1 MMNRPALA
9 QKGRFWWWIA
19 SLPIAVSFASSLA
32 MASILHEA
40 TDGPLAPV
48 RTPSL
53 PVFVDS
59 SLSGQSPMGW
69 LPAAARRGTAPG
81 YFVETGARGQE
92 AEPTEAEPALE
103 LVVHSEAGLSPVER
117 WTYFGETLPQLP
129 RETKRAVPTVGG
141 DVLGSIA
148 LAVSQV
154 PQSRRWRSLLEE
166 RATPYFADS
175 CSASEPSCAGKLR
188 GRLAEAVAIAR
199 IQDDRDA
206 IDTVN
211 KAVNS
216 GLKYKRDL
224 DGYGVQDYW
233 ATVDETLT
241 RGTGDCEEFAILKMW
256 MLLAAGFDRSQIR
269 LQLVKLLKTGEDHAI
284 LVVDT
289 GATRLVLDNLS
300 AWVRDNGEVSEYLPL
315 LSFVGEDAFLHGFK
329 SKPAKS
335 NEIAALR

>member
-1 MMNRPALA
+1 MMNRPAFA

-19 SLPIAVSFASSLA
+19 SLPIAISLASSMA
-32 MASILHEA
+32 MANLLPEGTYGA
-40 TDGPLAPV
+40 LAPAKV
-48 RTPSL
+48 PSL
-53 PVFVDS
+53 PVFVDM
-59 SLSGQSPMGW
+59 SLAGQSPTGW
-69 LPAAARRGTAPG
+69 PAPVGRWGTARDHS
-81 YFVETGARGQE
+81 VESGAREQ
-92 AEPTEAEPALE
+92 EAEPALE
-103 LVVHSEAGLSPVER
+103 LAVHSEAGLSTAER
-117 WTYFGETLPQLP
+117 WTYFVGALPQSP
-129 RETKRAVPTVGG
+129 REAGRAVRTVSG
-141 DVLGSIA
+141 DVLGSIP
-148 LAVSQV
+148 LAVSLV

-166 RATPYFADS
+166 RAVLYFADS
-175 CSASEPSCAGKLR
+175 CSASEPICASKLL

-199 IQDDRDA
+199 TQGDRDA

-224 DGYGVQDYW
+224 DSYGVQDYW

-284 LVVDT
+284 LVVDA

-300 AWVRDNGEVSEYLPL
+300 ASVRNDGEVSEYLPM

-329 SKPAKS
+329 SRPAKS